1 MTSYSQQD
9 EQSRPTFSDLASQAK
24 RRLAE
29 LGRRQ
34 PIRSGPELSE
44 RLASQGFSRRDFMKW
59 SVAMTA
65 ALSLPAKF
73 APLTA
78 RAAEMLNRIPVIWL
92 HMASCTGCSE
102 SFIRSEAPTLDT
114 LLFDHISL
122 EFHDT
127 LMAASGWQ
135 AEENLAS
142 AQENHRGNYLLIVE
156 GAIPTADNGIHMTT
170 GPLAHTGMEVCRQ
183 AAEGAMA
190 VFAFGS
196 CSSFGGVQAAYP
208 NPSGAKALSKIINQP
223 VINIPG
229 CPPSE
234 KNMVGSL
241 LHFILF
247 GTLPALD
254 LYNRPRWSYG
264 MRVHDLCERRGCFD
278 AGEFVERFG
287 DEGAKLG
294 YCLYKVGCKGP
305 YTFNNCSRQKFNQF
319 TSWPVQAGHGCMG
332 CSEPDFW
339 DVMAPLVEPRK
350 DRLYRTVLWGRGADA
365 TADNIGL
372 GVLTAAAVGI
382 GAHAVYSVI
391 KGNFRNPPPPVAEPQ
406 KKAPEKPEEAKAKNT
421 DTTAKNA

>member
-1 MTSYSQQD
+1 MSSSTQQ
-9 EQSRPTFSDLASQAK
+9 EHQPPSRYDQLASHA
-24 RRLAE
+24 RNRLAE
-29 LGRRQ
+29 LNRQ
-34 PIRSGPELSE
+34 EPLRPGPELSDRLE
-44 RLASQGFSRRDFMKW
+44 RQGFSRRDFMKW
-59 SVAMTA
+59 SAAVTA
-65 ALSLPAKF
+65 ALSLPPQF

-78 RAAEMLNRIPVIWL
+78 QAAELLNRIPVIWL
-92 HMASCTGCSE
+92 HMAECTGCSE

-114 LLFDHISL
+114 LLFNHISL
-122 EFHDT
+122 EYHET

-135 AEENLAS
+135 AEENLAN
-142 AQENHRGNYLLIVE
+142 AQQKHRGNYLLIVE
-156 GAIPTADNGIHMTT
+156 GGIPVAAGGTFLTI
-170 GPLAHTGMEVCRQ
+170 GPHAHTGLEICRT

-196 CSSFGGVQAAYP
+196 CSSFGGVQAAHP
-208 NPSGAKALSKIINQP
+208 NPTQAKALSDIINKP

-247 GTLPALD
+247 GSLPALD
-254 LYNRPRWSYG
+254 LYGRPRWSYG
-264 MRVHDLCERRGCFD
+264 MRVHDLCERRGRFD

-287 DEGAKLG
+287 DAGAKLG

-305 YTFNNCSRQKFNQF
+305 YTFNNCSRQKFNQG
-319 TSWPVQAGHGCMG
+319 TSWPIQAGHGCMG

-350 DRLYRTVLWGRGADA
+350 DRLYRTVFGGRGADA
-365 TADNIGL
+365 TADKIGL

-391 KGNFRNPPPPVAEPQ
+391 KGNFRNPPAADEQQPPKRNDPSG
-406 KKAPEKPEEAKAKNT
+406 KNS
-421 DTTAKNA
+421 